1 MENLLD
7 IHGAREPLKNWS
19 DNSSKFD
26 DMVTGVSYNIKKR
39 RNLKQWHKYVDTL
52 YNCDKN
58 NLKKYVYNNI

>member
-39 RNLKQWHKYVDTL
+39 RNLKKWHKYVYIIQL
-52 YNCDKN
+52 RQEQF
-58 NLKKYVYNNI
+58 KKICLE